1 VKKYAIG
8 IDFGTLSAR
17 ALMIDAET
25 GEEISVS
32 VFEYPHKVMDD
43 ELPCGEKLGNGW
55 ALQHPQDYL
64 DALQSTVRD
73 LLESTK
79 IDRSAVIGVGIDFTS
94 CTVLPVDRNNTPL
107 CMLPEF
113 EHEPH
118 AYVKLWKHHAA
129 QYCADMIDR
138 LLEERSEAFLS
149 LYGGK
154 TNSEYLLPKVLQ
166 IVKEAPEVY
175 AKCDRI
181 VEAADWIVWQL
192 TGERVRSTCSAGY
205 KSFWN
210 YQTGYP
216 PRDFLIA
223 LDPALENLTEEKL
236 RGELKNVGERAGTV
250 TAQMEDFTG
259 LKEGTPVAVAIVD
272 AHASLPA
279 CKISEAG
286 KMLMI
291 LGTSTCE
298 IVLDK
303 EEKAVPGVCGVVKDA
318 IIPGFFAY
326 EAGQSCVGDN
336 FEWFVKNCLPASYYS
351 EAREKGMGIHKFLRS
366 KAEQLRPGESGLLA
380 LDWWNGV
387 RSTLMNFNLSGMVL
401 GMTIHTKPEEIY
413 RAMIESTAFGARKII
428 ETYRAGGIEI
438 NELYAAGGIA
448 SKDAM
453 MMQIYADVCN
463 MTIHISGSSQS
474 GALGSAIYGVAA
486 AGKEKSGYDS
496 LKQIV
501 QTLGKLQERIYEPIP
516 KNVETYQLLY
526 LEYDR
531 LYHYFGKDEN
541 RVMDTLS
548 ELKNT
553 VGIRKK

>member
-1 VKKYAIG
+1 MKKYAIG

-32 VFEYPHKVMDD
+32 VFEYPHRVMDD

-79 IDRSAVIGVGIDFTS
+79 IDRSAIIGVGIDFTS

-166 IVKEAPEVY
+166 IVKEVPEVY

-210 YQTGYP
+210 YRTGYP

-250 TAQMEDFTG
+250 TAQMENFTG

-351 EAREKGMGIHKFLRS
+351 EAQEKGMGIHKFLRS

-486 AGKEKSGYDS
+486 AGKEKSGYDN